1 VTLAHSPSIVT
12 NGLVLYLDA
21 ANRRSYP
28 GSGTTWSDL
37 SGNGNNGTLTGGPT
51 FSNNNSGS
59 IVFDGVDD
67 FVNMN
72 QPAISLSP
80 NRWTVCTWIK
90 PGNQTSRF
98 LTPNSV
104 GIDQFLWYNSTSQ
117 RVDVQ
122 IAELADTNERGR
134 NGTTNT
140 IPIDVW
146 SHSCVSIDNLNI
158 KIYANSK
165 LTNQY
170 TETVSIGDW
179 SGAWRLGQ
187 RGNNTFW
194 YLGEFSSFIVYNR
207 ALTADEIQQNFDA
220 HRSRFGI

>member
-1 VTLAHSPSIVT
+1 VT

>member
-1 VTLAHSPSIVT
+1 MTLAHSPSIVT